1 MITKYEKV
9 YNCYFVLPLGF
20 HEAIGDVVALSVS
33 TPKHMQKIGL
43 LDKAADDPEV
53 DINYLYAM
61 ALDKIAFLPFGFL
74 LDQVYI
80 MRSLLRCM
88 QFETNFIDFVVALEG
103 V

>member
-1 MITKYEKV
+1 M
-9 YNCYFVLPLGF
+9 
-20 HEAIGDVVALSVS
+20 SVS

-74 LDQVYI
+74 LDQV
-80 MRSLLRCM
+80 
-88 QFETNFIDFVVALEG
+88 N
-103 V
+103 